1 MIDKFRTLLG
11 NTLIY
16 GLGNYGVKLI
26 GFLLIPLYTR
36 YLSPSDYGVIALV
49 AMYSQVMFVLMNLG
63 QGFSLF
69 RFYYDKDSDEARE
82 RVVAAAMWIV
92 LLFALP
98 LASIP
103 LLFSGP
109 LAATILGDSK
119 LWYLMLIGTATV
131 LCKVLLRM
139 PFSLMRAGDQAH
151 RYASWSVLRN
161 GLTTFLALALVAGI
175 HMGATGV
182 VLSQFLADFTMCVLL
197 TGVTFRMLR
206 AGFHWDDIKKQ
217 LIFGLPL
224 IPAGAAAFALDLLD
238 RWFLKHYASVG
249 EVGIY
254 SLGYRFGEI
263 LSFVVT
269 AFQLSWPQFVFAHRK
284 QDDAPELFAQMT
296 TYYTALLF
304 FMWLGLSLAAPELL
318 RVMATPA
325 YFAAASV
332 VPVVGFALAL
342 DGLTFTFNIGVLL
355 SKKSYLRM
363 AAVVAAA
370 IVNLALNV
378 LLIPR
383 WGMMGAAWATLFGF
397 LVQVC
402 VALTL
407 SLREYYVPYHWTRL
421 LSAIGLAI
429 GIYLASIELTMS
441 NVILSIVVKTL
452 LLGIYPLT
460 LLALGFFQRE
470 DLMRGLDWIRG
481 RLPASAGAVRL
492 LEPLVRLAPATV
504 ERPDARPPV

>member
-1 MIDKFRTLLG
+1 MLDKFRTLLG

-16 GLGNYGVKLI
+16 GLGNYGVKII

-36 YLSPSDYGVIALV
+36 YLSPSDYGIIALV

-69 RFYYDKDSDEARE
+69 RFYYDKDSDAARE

-103 LLFSGP
+103 LLFSKP
-109 LAATILGDSK
+109 LAQAILGDSS

-139 PFSLMRAGDQAH
+139 PFSLMRAGDQAS
-151 RYASWSVLRN
+151 RYATWSVVRN
-161 GLTTFLALALVAGI
+161 GLTTFLALALVAGV

-197 TGVTFRMLR
+197 TSVTFRMLR
-206 AGFHWDDIKKQ
+206 AGFHWNDVKKQ
-217 LIFGLPL
+217 LLFGLPL

-238 RWFLKHYASVG
+238 RWFLKHYSNVG

-269 AFQLSWPQFVFAHRK
+269 AFQLSWPQFVFSHRK
-284 QDDAPELFAQMT
+284 QEDAPELFAQMT
-296 TYYTALLF
+296 SYWVALLF
-304 FMWLGLSLAAPELL
+304 FLWLGLSVAAPELL

-325 YFAAASV
+325 YYGAAAV
-332 VPVVGFALAL
+332 VPIIAFAQAL
-342 DGLTFTFNIGVLL
+342 DGLTFTVNIGVLL

-370 IVNLALNV
+370 TVNIALNFV
-378 LLIPR
+378 LIPR
-383 WGMMGAAWATLFGF
+383 YGMVGAAWATLVGF
-397 LVQVC
+397 LVQVS

-407 SLREYYVPYHWTRL
+407 SLREYWVPYHWFRV
-421 LSAIGLAI
+421 LSAIGIAI
-429 GIYLASIELTMS
+429 AIYLVSTGLTLSSIP
-441 NVILSIVVKTL
+441 LSIALKAAL
-452 LLGIYPLT
+452 ISIYPLT
-460 LLALGFFQRE
+460 LLALGFFERD
-470 DLMRGLDWIRG
+470 DLQTGLDWARR
-481 RLPASAGAVRL
+481 RLPAAAPALRL
-492 LEPLVRLAPATV
+492 LEPLVRLAPANG
-504 ERPDARPPV
+504 PDTRRAP

>member
-1 MIDKFRTLLG
+1 MLDKFRTLLG

-16 GLGNYGVKLI
+16 GLGNYGVKII

-69 RFYYDKDSDEARE
+69 RFYYDKDTEEARE

-103 LLFSGP
+103 ILFSRP
-109 LAATILGDSK
+109 LAQAILGDSG

-139 PFSLMRAGDQAH
+139 PFSLMRAGEQAS
-151 RYASWSVLRN
+151 RYATWSVVRN
-161 GLTTFLALALVAGI
+161 GLTTFLALALVAVF
-175 HMGATGV
+175 HLGATGV
-182 VLSQFLADFTMCVLL
+182 VLSQFLADFTMCLLL

-206 AGFHWDDIKKQ
+206 AGFHWKDIRKQ
-217 LIFGLPL
+217 LLFGLPL

-238 RWFLKHYASVG
+238 RWFLKHYSSVG

-269 AFQLSWPQFVFAHRK
+269 AFQLSWPQFVFSHRK
-284 QDDAPELFAQMT
+284 QEDAPQLFAQMT
-296 TYYTALLF
+296 SYWVALLF
-304 FMWLGLSLAAPELL
+304 FLWLGLSVTAPELL

-325 YFAAASV
+325 YYGAAAV
-332 VPVVGFALAL
+332 VPIIAFAQAL
-342 DGLTFTFNIGVLL
+342 DGLTFTVNVGVLL

-370 IVNLALNV
+370 AVNVALNF

-383 WGMMGAAWATLFGF
+383 YGMVGAAWATLVGF
-397 LVQVC
+397 LVQVT
-402 VALTL
+402 VALSL
-407 SLREYYVPYHWTRL
+407 SLREYWIPYHWFRVG
-421 LSAIGLAI
+421 SAIGIAI
-429 GIYLASIELTMS
+429 AIYLASTQIGFES
-441 NVILSIVVKTL
+441 IILSVVLKAL
-452 LLGIYPLT
+452 LLSLYPLT

-470 DLMRGLDWIRG
+470 DLENGLAWARG
-481 RLPASAGAVRL
+481 RLPAAAPALRL

-504 ERPDARPPV
+504 RATDPSEPR